1 MRGKKSPLA
10 SVLGV
15 ALTSIRRREVLM
27 RTQHTRPFSRRR
39 FLSGLTLA
47 GAGGFLGFGPRLV
60 AAEPPP
66 ETTTLKLGQSGA
78 LCFGVPQAI
87 AEALL
92 HAEGFSNVHYVQG
105 LQGTAQNKALA
116 TGEIHFGMTFAGQHL
131 VQIDAGDPIL
141 LVAGL
146 HVGCYEL
153 FGTDRVH
160 TIRDLRGKTVAVTAL
175 GTGRHIFLASMLA
188 HVGMDIR
195 KDVTLVTYPSTEEIR
210 LLAEGKIDAFMA
222 FPPEPQELRAKQIGH
237 VVVNTALDRPWL
249 QYFCCMVA
257 GNRDF
262 VRTYPVA
269 TKRAL
274 RALLKAV
281 DVCALAPARA
291 VQALVEQGVT
301 TNYEYAL
308 QSMQEIPWDKWRD
321 YDPED
326 TVRFYALR
334 LHEAGMVKSS
344 PQKLIAQGTDW
355 RFLNAL
361 KKEMKG

>member
-1 MRGKKSPLA
+1 
-10 SVLGV
+10 
-15 ALTSIRRREVLM
+15 M
-27 RTQHTRPFSRRR
+27 RTQHARPFSRRR
-39 FLSGLTLA
+39 FLGGLTLA
-47 GAGGFLGFGPRLV
+47 GAAGFLGFGPRLV
-60 AAEPPP
+60 TAEPPP
-66 ETTTLKLGQSGA
+66 ETTMLRLGQTPA
-78 LCFGVPQAI
+78 LCFGAPQYV

-92 HAEGFSNVHYVQG
+92 HAEGFSDIQYIQG
-105 LQGTAQNKALA
+105 LQGAAYNKALA
-116 TGEIHFGMTFAGQHL
+116 TGEIHFGITFAGQHI
-131 VQIDAGDPIL
+131 VQIDTGDPIM

-146 HVGCYEL
+146 HAGCYEL
-153 FGTDRVH
+153 FGTDRVR

-188 HVGMDIR
+188 YVGMDIR

-210 LLAEGKIDAFMA
+210 LLAEGQIDAFMA

-237 VVVNTALDRPWL
+237 VVVNTAIDRPWS

-262 VRTYPVA
+262 VRKYPVA

-274 RALLKAV
+274 RAVLKAV

-291 VQALVEQGVT
+291 VQSLVEKGAT
-301 TNYEYAL
+301 THYDYAL
-308 QSMQEIPWDKWRD
+308 QSIQEIPWDKWRD

-334 LHEAGMVKSS
+334 LHEAGMIKSS
-344 PQKLIAQGTDW
+344 PQKLIAQGTEW
-355 RFLNAL
+355 RFLKEL

>member
-1 MRGKKSPLA
+1 
-10 SVLGV
+10 
-15 ALTSIRRREVLM
+15 M

-195 KDVTLVTYPSTEEIR
+195 KDVTLVTYPSR
-210 LLAEGKIDAFMA
+210 
-222 FPPEPQELRAKQIGH
+222 
-237 VVVNTALDRPWL
+237 
-249 QYFCCMVA
+249 
-257 GNRDF
+257 
-262 VRTYPVA
+262 
-269 TKRAL
+269 
-274 RALLKAV
+274 
-281 DVCALAPARA
+281 
-291 VQALVEQGVT
+291 
-301 TNYEYAL
+301 
-308 QSMQEIPWDKWRD
+308 
-321 YDPED
+321 
-326 TVRFYALR
+326 
-334 LHEAGMVKSS
+334 KSS
-344 PQKLIAQGTDW
+344 GRSRSGMWWSTPPSIAPGCSTSVAW
-355 RFLNAL
+355 SLAIATSSAPTPSLRN
-361 KKEMKG
+361 GRSGRS